1 MSVIEFLQ
9 GALGDGWLPFF
20 LGVTHLGD
28 ALFYIFLLS
37 FYFWLVDPLQGRQ
50 LALIMILSIVS
61 NFLLKEMF
69 ALPRPY
75 VVNPDV
81 TTVEA
86 AATTGNRSF
95 PSGHAQGVM
104 TVWGVIAFFQR
115 KRWLWWVAGILIFF
129 VSLSRI
135 YLGVH
140 FPVDVVAGL
149 ILGIFW
155 VTVGTWIGRM
165 ERLPQWELGQKAR
178 LWLVGAILAIA
189 LPPLAALLGI
199 FMGFFPVS
207 KIIHQPPHQWFGRI
221 TLAVGG
227 MATLAIV
234 HGSLKTLT
242 TLILPD
248 SALGEYLRYLAIALT
263 VTELV
268 PWLWRQTKRV
278 R

>member
-9 GALGDGWLPFF
+9 GALGEGWLPFF
-20 LGVTHLGD
+20 LGVTSLGD
-28 ALFYIFLLS
+28 APIYIVLLS

-50 LALIMILSIVS
+50 LSLILTLSIIS
-61 NFLLKEMF
+61 NFLLKAMF

-75 VVNPDV
+75 VINPDV
-81 TTVEA
+81 ATV
-86 AATTGNRSF
+86 ATADNFSF

-104 TVWGVIAFFQR
+104 TVWGAIAYFQQ
-115 KRWLWWVAGILIFF
+115 KRWLWCLAGIMIFF

-140 FPVDVVAGL
+140 FPVDVAAGL

-155 VTVGTWIGRM
+155 VTVGTWIGRV
-165 ERLPQWELGQKAR
+165 ERLPQWELGQKVM
-178 LWLVGAILAIA
+178 LWLMGAILAIA
-189 LPPLAALLGI
+189 LPPLAVLLGI
-199 FMGFFPVS
+199 FMGFFPVA
-207 KIIHQPPHQWFGRI
+207 KTIHQPPNQWSKRI
-221 TLAVGG
+221 ALSIGGSLTLAV
-227 MATLAIV
+227 V
-234 HGSLKTLT
+234 YVSLKTLT
-242 TLILPD
+242 TNFLPD